1 MNGWLHDAA
10 GAATGLAATPVT
22 QFWSNMSDRWP
33 APAARCAKPR
43 RREPDMAND
52 ASRQARTALVTGGTG
67 CLGRAIAIALHDAGH
82 RSW

>member
-33 APAARCAKPR
+33 ACGAMREATQAGARHG
-43 RREPDMAND
+43 
-52 ASRQARTALVTGGTG
+52 Q
-67 CLGRAIAIALHDAGH
+67 
-82 RSW
+82 